1 MKRAALI
8 LAALASTG
16 AWADTNLVA
25 NGSFE
30 LGNFSPWG
38 YDSATELVGTSD
50 ITSWAVIINST
61 AWIGPG
67 NPWGLAAPDG
77 TKFLDLTEFRSSGT
91 LAGVRQTITTVPG
104 TDYLLTFAV
113 GSQTAFGLPV
123 GVTATAGN
131 ASSTFTSSASGNN
144 LWTTYSMPF
153 TAMSSATV
161 LTLAGSS
168 GTLYTG
174 LDNVSVVAVPEPSSW
189 LMLLVGAGVVGWSGT
204 RQRPISAGALPA
216 GR

>member
-1 MKRAALI
+1 MKRAAVI
-8 LAALASTG
+8 VAALATAG
-16 AWADTNLVA
+16 AWADTNLVV

-50 ITSWAVIINST
+50 ISGWAVISNSA

-91 LAGVRQTITTVPG
+91 LAAVRQTIATVPG
-104 TDYLLTFAV
+104 TDYLLTFSL

-123 GVTATAGN
+123 GVTATAGT
-131 ASSTFTSSASGNN
+131 ASSTFSSSVAGNN
-144 LWTTYSMPF
+144 LWTTFSLPF
-153 TAMSSATV
+153 TAASSSTV
-161 LTLAGSS
+161 LTLAGAS

-174 LDNVSVVAVPEPSSW
+174 LDNVSVVAVPEPSAW
-189 LMLLVGAGVVGWSGT
+189 MMLLAGCGVVGWASH
-204 RQRPISAGALPA
+204 RNRRPSLIP
-216 GR
+216 

>member
-8 LAALASTG
+8 VAALATAG
-16 AWADTNLVA
+16 AWADTNLVV

-50 ITSWAVIINST
+50 ISGWTVINNSA
-61 AWIGPG
+61 AWIGGG

-77 TKFLDLTEFRSSGT
+77 SKFLDLTEFRSSGT
-91 LAGVRQTITTVPG
+91 LAAVRQTIATVPG
-104 TDYLLTFAV
+104 TSYLLTFAV

-123 GVTATAGN
+123 GVTATAGSASN
-131 ASSTFTSSASGNN
+131 TFSSTAAGNN
-144 LWTTYSMPF
+144 LWTTFTLPF
-153 TAMSSATV
+153 TASSSSTV
-161 LTLAGSS
+161 LTLAGAS

-174 LDNVSVVAVPEPSSW
+174 LDKVSVVAVPEPSTW
-189 LMLLVGAGVVGWSGT
+189 MMLLAGCGVVGWASH
-204 RQRPISAGALPA
+204 RNRRPSLTV
-216 GR
+216 